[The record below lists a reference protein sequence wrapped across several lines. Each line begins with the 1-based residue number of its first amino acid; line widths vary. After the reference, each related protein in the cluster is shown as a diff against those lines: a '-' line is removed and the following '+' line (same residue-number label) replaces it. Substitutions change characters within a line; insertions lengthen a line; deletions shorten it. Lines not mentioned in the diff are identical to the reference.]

1 MQEFEAE
8 KDGFTIDFDHRGY
21 MRDEDKYHRLRSSG
35 VLDYDD
41 EDVSKINEI
50 YLHFLHDWEKIYI
63 IMQREYYESLQAE
76 GLDISGPTH

>member
-50 YLHFLHDWEKIYI
+50 YLHFLHD
-63 IMQREYYESLQAE
+63 
-76 GLDISGPTH
+76 